1 MAQASFQWQRLVH
14 QLQDSPLTELDFSMV
29 KQVPL
34 AHLLKPGR
42 WVLGAAGGAML
53 LLWDGKLVLAT
64 GAGAAIMVTVYLVQA
79 GKWKPWAKLP
89 KLLNGVNRQLA
100 LAVAAGGVA
109 TLGTYM
115 AASIWAD
122 SGSPWI
128 ALGETMQGAGILAI
142 LGLLGWQS
150 WQRHHDRDEEYFNQL
165 LADLAHRD
173 PLKRLIA
180 VRQITHLVAEHRLEP
195 GCDRTVADSFRL
207 MLSREKELSIRDAV
221 LEGLYELDAMHQLNP
236 SQQPTFST
244 PARGMATRVRR
255 RVTISSTPKYNG

>member
-42 WVLGAAGGAML
+42 WFLGAAGGAIL
-53 LLWDGKLVLAT
+53 LFWDGKLVLAT
-64 GAGAAIMVTVYLVQA
+64 GAGAAIMFAVYLMQA
-79 GKWKPWAKLP
+79 GKWQPWAKLP

-100 LAVAAGGVA
+100 LAVGAGGVA

-115 AASIWAD
+115 AAAIWVD

-128 ALGETMQGAGILAI
+128 ALGETMQGVGILAI

-150 WQRHHDRDEEYFNQL
+150 WQRHHDRDEAYFNQL
-165 LADLAHRD
+165 LADLTHRD

-180 VRQITHLVAEHRLEP
+180 VRQINHLVAERRLEP

-207 MLSREKELSIRDAV
+207 MLSREQELSIRDAV
-221 LEGLYELDAMHQLNP
+221 LEGLYELDTVHRLSP
-236 SQQPTFST
+236 SQQPALST
-244 PARGMATRVRR
+244 PVNRTATRVRR
-255 RVTISSTPKYNG
+255 RVTISSTPKYND